1 MGWKIEAT
9 PQIGFFQRN
18 HQLLFILQQSIKTS
32 ERPEGGGWLLPVSR
46 QRFIIPFLIQIPRVL
61 IVVTVKTQQFPI
73 AAVRRIVIVVVIL
86 VMDRELTKS
95 LACEFAPAS
104 CTDPRIHL
112 ECLLPIGFLPTP
124 SLGNDLIH
132 LVFV

>member
-1 MGWKIEAT
+1 MLSIDRE
-9 PQIGFFQRN
+9 ID
-18 HQLLFILQQSIKTS
+18 QLLFILQQSIKTS
-32 ERPEGGGWLLPVSR
+32 ERLEGGRWLLLASR
-46 QRFIIPFLIQIPRVL
+46 QHFIIPFPIQIPRVL
-61 IVVTVKTQQFPI
+61 IVVTVKTQQFPV

-104 CTDPRIHL
+104 RTYPWVYLKR
-112 ECLLPIGFLPTP
+112 LLPIGFLPTP
-124 SLGNDLIH
+124 SLSDDLIY

>member
-1 MGWKIEAT
+1 MLA
-9 PQIGFFQRN
+9 
-18 HQLLFILQQSIKTS
+18 
-32 ERPEGGGWLLPVSR
+32 SR
-46 QRFIIPFLIQIPRVL
+46 RRFIMPFLIHIPLVL
-61 IVVTVKTQQFPI
+61 IVVAVKTQQFPV

-86 VMDRELTKS
+86 VMDREFTKF

-104 CTDPRIHL
+104 CTDPWVHL
-112 ECLLPIGFLPTP
+112 ERLLPIGFLPTP